1 MLTCTN
7 HPEVSQGAVTCRRC
21 HKPFCRNCVVFLKGG
36 PVCADC
42 KVETVR
48 DVQSGVSAGGVELAT
63 IGRRF
68 GAHFLDNLLM
78 QCVAGVGGA
87 LLGIVLVGGT
97 AGNAGQAEAEMAS
110 NIATLFALVLLVVY
124 DGVMLQMRGQ
134 TLGKM
139 AAHVKVVSAE
149 GGEITPGQAW
159 TRAAM
164 KMILGLCFGLTFIV
178 AFFSPE
184 RLTLHDR
191 IAKTKVVRLPA

>member
-7 HPEVSQGAVTCRRC
+7 HPDVTQGVVTCRRC

-36 PVCADC
+36 PVCATC

-48 DVQSGVSAGGVELAT
+48 DVQSGVSAGGLELAT

-78 QCVAGVGGA
+78 QCLAGLGGA
-87 LLGIVLVGGT
+87 LIGATMG
-97 AGNAGQAEAEMAS
+97 AANAGQQQIEAAT
-110 NIATLFALVLLVVY
+110 NVATLFALIMLVAY

-149 GGEITPGQAW
+149 GGDITPGQAW
-159 TRAAM
+159 TRAAC
-164 KMILGLCFGLTFIV
+164 KMVLGLCLGLTFIV
-178 AFFSPE
+178 AFFSKE

-191 IAKTKVVRLPA
+191 IAKTRVVRLPA

>member
-1 MLTCTN
+1 VLTCTN

-36 PVCADC
+36 PVCATC

-48 DVQSGVSAGGVELAT
+48 DVQSGVSVGGLELAT

-78 QCVAGVGGA
+78 QCVAGVGGV
-87 LLGIVLVGGT
+87 LLGMVLVGAN
-97 AGNAGQAEAEMAS
+97 AGNAETEMAG
-110 NIATLFALVLLVVY
+110 NIATLFALVLLVAY
-124 DGVMLQMRGQ
+124 EGVMLQMRGQ

-149 GGEITPGQAW
+149 GDDITPGQAW
-159 TRAAM
+159 TRAVS
-164 KMILGLCFGLTFIV
+164 KMVLSLCFGLTFIV